1 MVRETSRSRAK
12 AGSIWETPRI
22 KKMLA
27 EPAGTPMD
35 LTREEA
41 LAIVRD
47 SAGSMPY
54 LPDGRE
60 YVRKVRGIWGGLRGN
75 VNG

>member
-1 MVRETSRSRAK
+1 MVREKRGQRRSET
-12 AGSIWETPRI
+12 SIWETPRI

-27 EPAGTPMD
+27 QPVGTPMD

-41 LAIVRD
+41 LAIVSD
-47 SAGSMPY
+47 SAGSMPD
-54 LPDGRE
+54 LPEGKD
-60 YVRKVRGIWGGLRGN
+60 YVRRVRGIWGGLRGN